1 LPSRTISDPTD
12 DLSPVRRIDF
22 DFAPDMRFVWVNLR
36 HTKTIQYGQRTLRVP
51 LPAIPGSMLCP
62 VTALSRLFGMVDAS
76 PGHLAFT
83 YLTSTGKLESFTNK
97 TFIACLKAELAAC
110 TELERPPERRDH
122 QSPKVT
128 RLTSS
133 RPRMA
138 QSYTNAN

>member
-1 LPSRTISDPTD
+1 MYKPST
-12 DLSPVRRIDF
+12 
-22 DFAPDMRFVWVNLR
+22 
-36 HTKTIQYGQRTLRVP
+36 YGV
-51 LPAIPGSMLCP
+51 
-62 VTALSRLFGMVDAS
+62 
-76 PGHLAFT
+76 
-83 YLTSTGKLESFTNK
+83 
-97 TFIACLKAELAAC
+97 C